1 MPSNIIQTK
10 NLDYFF
16 GDFKA
21 LDKVSLNVP
30 KGSIYCFL
38 GPNGA
43 GKTTTIRTLLGLY
56 NVHQNKIKIFDKDI
70 QKERIATLENI
81 GSLVETPSLYEHL
94 TAFENLNILRNYV
107 GGTKERIDEVLEIV
121 DLSQAVKKKVKAMSL
136 GMKQRLA
143 LAIAL
148 FNNPKLLVL
157 DEPTNGLDPQ
167 GIREIRELLINLNK
181 EQGITIF
188 LSSHILSEVEKLA
201 THVGVINKGKV
212 VFEGTL
218 IELKRASQNRVFI
231 QTENHQ
237 AALNIL
243 SSNGFD
249 PQLKD
254 DNYLSIVIEEGES
267 LNLPLQKLISSDI
280 QILSV
285 KADSGNLEELFFEL
299 TGGKE

>member
-1 MPSNIIQTK
+1 MASHIIQSN
-10 NLDYFF
+10 NLDYRF

-30 KGSIYCFL
+30 EKSIYCFL

-56 NVHQNKIKIFDKDI
+56 NVPENKIKVFGKDI
-70 QKERIATLENI
+70 QKERIEILKNI

-94 TAFENLNILRNYV
+94 TAFENLNILRNYI
-107 GGTKERIDEVLEIV
+107 GGSRERIAEVLEIV
-121 DLSQAVKKKVKAMSL
+121 DLSHAIKKKVKAMSL

-167 GIREIRELLINLNK
+167 GIKEIRELLIRLNK
-181 EQGITIF
+181 ENDITIF

-201 THVGVINKGKV
+201 THVGVINKGKL

-218 IELKRASQNRVFI
+218 NELKRASQNRVFI
-231 QTENHQ
+231 QIDLPEK
-237 AALNIL
+237 AKEIL

-249 PQLKD
+249 PQIKE
-254 DNYLSIVIEEGES
+254 DNFVSLLINEGES
-267 LNLPLQKLISSDI
+267 YNAALKMLIESNI
-280 QILSV
+280 QITSV
-285 KADSGNLEELFFEL
+285 KSDNGNLEELFFEL
-299 TGGKE
+299 TGENK

>member
-1 MPSNIIQTK
+1 MPSKIIQTEK
-10 NLDYFF
+10 LDYFF

-21 LDKVSLNVP
+21 LDEVSLNVP
-30 KGSIYCFL
+30 DGSIYCFL

-56 NVHQNKIKIFDKDI
+56 NVPQNKIKIFDIDI
-70 QKERIATLENI
+70 QKERITILKNI

-94 TAFENLNILRNYV
+94 TAFENLNILRNYI
-107 GGTKERIDEVLEIV
+107 GGAKERIQEVLEIV
-121 DLSQAVKKKVKAMSL
+121 DLSHAAKKKVKAMSL

-167 GIREIRELLINLNK
+167 GIREIRELLIKLNK
-181 EQGITIF
+181 EEGITIF

-218 IELKRASQNRVFI
+218 NELKKASQNRVFI
-231 QTENHQ
+231 QTDNPPTAFE
-237 AALNIL
+237 IL

-254 DNYLSIVIEEGES
+254 DGYLSIVVDERDS
-267 LNLPLQKLISSDI
+267 LNAPLRRLISSDI

-285 KADSGNLEELFFEL
+285 NADGGNLEELFFEL
-299 TGGKE
+299 TGEKE

>member
-1 MPSNIIQTK
+1 MSLNLIQTT
-10 NLDYFF
+10 NLDYNF
-16 GDFKA
+16 GSFKA

-30 KGSIYCFL
+30 KSSIYCFL

-56 NVHQNKIKIFDKDI
+56 NIPQNKVKIFGKDI
-70 QKERIATLENI
+70 QKSRIEILKNI

-94 TAFENLNILRNYV
+94 SAYENLNILRHYI
-107 GGTKERIDEVLEIV
+107 GGDKKRISKVLEIV
-121 DLSQAVKKKVKAMSL
+121 DLNRAVKKKVKAMSL

-148 FNNPKLLVL
+148 FNKPKLLVL

-167 GIREIRELLINLNK
+167 GIREIRELLIKLNK
-181 EQGITIF
+181 ENGITIF

-201 THVGVINKGKV
+201 THVGVINKGKL

-218 IELKRASQNRVFI
+218 NELKRASQNRVFVKVSSPERAK
-231 QTENHQ
+231 TV
-237 AALNIL
+237 L

-249 PQLKD
+249 PQIID
-254 DNYLSIVIEEGES
+254 DNYISLVNDENES
-267 LNLPLQKLISSDI
+267 LNLPLKKLIDNDVEI
-280 QILSV
+280 ISV
-285 KADSGNLEELFFEL
+285 KSEGENLEDLFFEL
-299 TGGKE
+299 TEDKQ